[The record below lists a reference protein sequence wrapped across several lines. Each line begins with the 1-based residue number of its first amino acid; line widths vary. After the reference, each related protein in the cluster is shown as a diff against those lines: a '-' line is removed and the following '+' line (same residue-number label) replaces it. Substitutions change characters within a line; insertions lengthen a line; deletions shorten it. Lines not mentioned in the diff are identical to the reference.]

1 MGINLFSLNNNF
13 RGFRWYHQKHENKS
27 PRNAYIARDIS
38 DLLTWLIPLHPTVDI
53 GHRNILVA
61 SIKTT

>member
-38 DLLTWLIPLHPTVDI
+38 DLLT
-53 GHRNILVA
+53 
-61 SIKTT
+61 

>member
-38 DLLTWLIPLHPTVDI
+38 DLLHPTVDI